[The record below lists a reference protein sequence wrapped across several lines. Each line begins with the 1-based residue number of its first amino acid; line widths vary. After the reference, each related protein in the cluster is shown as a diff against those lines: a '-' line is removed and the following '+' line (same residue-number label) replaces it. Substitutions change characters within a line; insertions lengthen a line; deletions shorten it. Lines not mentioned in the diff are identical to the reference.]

1 MIGVPRAYLDHAST
15 SPLRP
20 QALEAMLPWLDGRA
34 GIAADPGRV
43 HTEGHIV
50 RHAIEEAREAVAAL
64 VGARNREV
72 VFTSGATEAAN
83 AAVFGAMAEAP
94 SGALIACAPV
104 EHSCV
109 RDPSQRYALTPLT
122 VDRQGRIEV
131 ASVEAAIDAGA
142 RLVHC
147 QWANHEVATIQPVAD
162 VAALCRERGVLLH
175 VDAAQAVGHL
185 PVAFDDLGIDL
196 MSVSGHKFGAPTG
209 IGALVVRRGL
219 RLEPFILGGA
229 QERARRA
236 GMENVAAIVGFGAA
250 AGSVASSM
258 TQEAADHRSLTEHA
272 VAAASAVAGVTAFGD
287 LQHRAPHLVCFG
299 IEGVEAEPV
308 LLGLD
313 QEGVAAHSGSSCSAE
328 SLEPS
333 PVLEAMGVDAE
344 RSLRISVGWSTT
356 NREIEVFATKFP
368 KVVQRLRALGSSS
381 A

>member
-1 MIGVPRAYLDHAST
+1 MRAYLDHAST

-20 QALEAMLPWLDGRA
+20 EALDAMLPWLNGRA

-43 HTEGHIV
+43 HTEGRVV
-50 RHAIEEAREAVAAL
+50 RHAIEVAREQVAAL
-64 VGARNREV
+64 VGARSREV

-83 AAVFGAMAEAP
+83 AAVWGAMSVVDPGSA
-94 SGALIACAPV
+94 IACAPV

-109 RDPSQRYALTPLT
+109 RDASARHRVIALA
-122 VDRQGRIEV
+122 VDSVGRLDV
-131 ASVEAAIDAGA
+131 ASVEAAIDDGA

-147 QWANHEVATIQPVAD
+147 QWANHEVATLQPVAE

-175 VDAAQAVGHL
+175 VDAAQAVGHV
-185 PVAFDDLGIDL
+185 PVDFTGAGIDL

-209 IGALVVRRGL
+209 MGALIVRRGL
-219 RLEPFILGGA
+219 RLDPLVVGGA

-236 GMENVAAIVGFGAA
+236 GMENVAAIAGFG
-250 AGSVASSM
+250 
-258 TQEAADHRSLTEHA
+258 
-272 VAAASAVAGVTAFGD
+272 AAASAVAGSLVTEGPTQRAFTETILRAATAVEGITPFGD
-287 LQHRAPHLVCFG
+287 LTDRAPHIVCFG
-299 IEGVEAEPV
+299 IGGVEAEPE

-344 RSLRISVGWSTT
+344 RSLRVSVGWSTSPA
-356 NREIEVFATKFP
+356 EVDLFVTKFAG
-368 KVVQRLRALGSSS
+368 VVQRLRALGSSAS
-381 A
+381 